1 MHPPHLHAPEPEP
14 SFLEQDLAGFPVWV
28 HLVAVVAT
36 CGIYLLFLP
45 FVILVHV
52 IEKSVDWAFGRAME
66 MALRV
71 LSVPA
76 RILYRLL
83 LLLSQRMREA
93 HRRRSVAP
101 EATEV

>member
-1 MHPPHLHAPEPEP
+1 MRPPHLRTPEPET
-14 SFLEQDLAGFPVWV
+14 SFLEQELAGFPVWI

-45 FVILVHV
+45 VVVLIDA
-52 IEKSVDWAFGRAME
+52 IEKSVDWAFGRTME
-66 MALRV
+66 VALRA

-93 HRRRSVAP
+93 HRHGNASRGP
-101 EATEV
+101 Y